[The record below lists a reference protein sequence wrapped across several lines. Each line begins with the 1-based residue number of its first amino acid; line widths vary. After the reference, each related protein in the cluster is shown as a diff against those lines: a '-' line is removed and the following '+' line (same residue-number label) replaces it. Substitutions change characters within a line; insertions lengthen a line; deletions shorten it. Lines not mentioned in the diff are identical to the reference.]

1 MTGAAGPTMMQMS
14 GGGLAQSMAK
24 SMTLDEMRVV
34 HQRALRDAEAKRME
48 LRLVLASRYRE
59 LVGSSDEVIKMNERA
74 AELLDL
80 VQNLPQLLDRVANAH
95 PYPSAA
101 AVTTQ
106 EEKLDNVG
114 ADDEENDARRVN
126 VIRAKLAN
134 YPRLIHRALYKKNVF
149 LATTTL
155 LDLFTL
161 IASLSDRYP
170 LATSLSRMDSKMS
183 TMERTLVD
191 ETMEAQLR
199 MLFLQMESLPAKLR
213 RDANRM
219 LEEEN
224 VDAQQAAAAAATLYL
239 LNKKRDNNNNNTAT
253 TDPEALL
260 TSYFEAKAKLTVE
273 ALGKLNQ
280 AAENAEV
287 VLTKIVAIL
296 QMDVIIHPYQIFV
309 LRNLNVGNDTL
320 LIASLPF
327 FDKEMVKEK
336 CSK

>member
-1 MTGAAGPTMMQMS
+1 
-14 GGGLAQSMAK
+14 MAK

-95 PYPSAA
+95 PSTVALAA
-101 AVTTQ
+101 LDSSNIQ
-106 EEKLDNVG
+106 EEKLEVS
-114 ADDEENDARRVN
+114 ADEDDSRRIN
-126 VIRAKLAN
+126 AIRAKLSN
-134 YPRLIHRALYKKNVF
+134 FPRLIHRAIYKKNVF

-155 LDLFTL
+155 MDLFSL
-161 IASLSDRYP
+161 IASLTDRYP
-170 LATSLSRMDSKMS
+170 LATSLSKMDSSPIS
-183 TMERTLVD
+183 TMKQTLVVD
-191 ETMEAQLR
+191 ETLESQMR
-199 MLFLQMESLPAKLR
+199 MLFLQMESLPTKLR
-213 RDANRM
+213 RDATRM
-219 LEEEN
+219 LENEN
-224 VDAQQAAAAAATLYL
+224 VDARQAAAAAAALFL
-239 LNKKRDNNNNNTAT
+239 LNNKS
-253 TDPEALL
+253 DPEALL
-260 TSYFEAKAKLTVE
+260 TAYFEAKAKLTLE
-273 ALGKLNQ
+273 ALGRLSQ

-296 QMDVIIHPYQIFV
+296 QMDGIIHPYQIFV
-309 LRNLNVGNDTL
+309 LRNLDVGNDEIL
-320 LIASLPF
+320 NDSLPF

>member
-1 MTGAAGPTMMQMS
+1 MAGVTMLSS
-14 GGGLAQSMAK
+14 GGGLAHSMAK

-95 PYPSAA
+95 PSAVALA
-101 AVTTQ
+101 ALDSSSLQ
-106 EEKLDNVG
+106 EEKLDVS
-114 ADDEENDARRVN
+114 ADEDDSRRIN
-126 VIRAKLAN
+126 AIRANLAN
-134 YPRLIHRALYKKNVF
+134 FPRLIHRALYKKDVF

-161 IASLSDRYP
+161 IASLTDRYP
-170 LATSLSRMDSKMS
+170 VATSLSKIDS
-183 TMERTLVD
+183 TMKQTVVVD
-191 ETMEAQLR
+191 ETLEAQMR

-213 RDANRM
+213 RDATRM
-219 LEEEN
+219 LENEN
-224 VDAQQAAAAAATLYL
+224 VDARQAAAAAAALFL
-239 LNKKRDNNNNNTAT
+239 LSNKS
-253 TDPEALL
+253 DPEALL
-260 TSYFEAKAKLTVE
+260 TAYFEAKAKLTLE
-273 ALGKLNQ
+273 ALGRLSQ

-296 QMDVIIHPYQIFV
+296 QMDVIIHPYQIFI
-309 LRNLNVGNDTL
+309 LRNLDVGNEEIL
-320 LIASLPF
+320 NASLPF